1 MTSVTGVLVLA
12 IQIYLLIL
20 LVRVVF
26 SFVSPFP
33 TNPVSRFAWQ
43 MTEPVLAP
51 IRRVLP
57 ATAGLD
63 LSPLVVFFGG
73 YVLIALLSSL
83 P

>member
-33 TNPVSRFAWQ
+33 TNPVSR
-43 MTEPVLAP
+43 
-51 IRRVLP
+51 RR
-57 ATAGLD
+57 
-63 LSPLVVFFGG
+63 
-73 YVLIALLSSL
+73 
-83 P
+83 